1 MKPIAQDC
9 SLAAAALL
17 FGLVLAPGASLADGP
32 LPAFRTSFATNCLS
46 SKDWKISGQLDKAV
60 RADRI
65 RCVDGERAGQ
75 ERPALAITVKPGDAY
90 DPNPGSTPTERS
102 EVQMT
107 AELIRF
113 DATSWYSFRFRVESP
128 WAPRRNRTVIQQ
140 IKQNIDLRY
149 EKGRGGE
156 DICDAANPLFKIE
169 VDSDNGKP
177 VFRAKTAGTEI
188 CGDSVG
194 QAQFC
199 GDWPVEPDRWHRVN
213 VMIRPSQQAGDSRL
227 RLWLD
232 GRACP
237 EFRGVLG
244 YPRYGTV
251 KDGKPFIDT
260 QPRFGIYRD
269 ALPDV
274 SQTILFDDIAFWT
287 QDPAGHPGWD
297 GIADTRPDQP
307 MVQANR

>member
-65 RCVDGERAGQ
+65 RCVDGERARQ

-113 DATSWYSFRFRVESP
+113 DATSWYSFRFRAESP

-156 DICDAANPLFKIE
+156 
-169 VDSDNGKP
+169 
-177 VFRAKTAGTEI
+177 
-188 CGDSVG
+188 
-194 QAQFC
+194 
-199 GDWPVEPDRWHRVN
+199 
-213 VMIRPSQQAGDSRL
+213 
-227 RLWLD
+227 
-232 GRACP
+232 
-237 EFRGVLG
+237 
-244 YPRYGTV
+244 
-251 KDGKPFIDT
+251 
-260 QPRFGIYRD
+260 
-269 ALPDV
+269 
-274 SQTILFDDIAFWT
+274 
-287 QDPAGHPGWD
+287 
-297 GIADTRPDQP
+297 
-307 MVQANR
+307 

>member
-1 MKPIAQDC
+1 MTRR
-9 SLAAAALL
+9 SNAAAAFFCGAILTCSP
-17 FGLVLAPGASLADGP
+17 GQAEAPA
-32 LPAFRTSFATNCLS
+32 PAFQTSFATNCLS

-102 EVQMT
+102 EVQTT

-156 DICDAANPLFKIE
+156 EICDAANPLFKLE

-177 VFRAKTAGTEI
+177 VFRAKTAGTDS
-188 CGDSVG
+188 CGDSLG

-199 GDWPVEPDRWHRVN
+199 GDWHIEPDRWHRVN
-213 VMIRPSQQAGDSRL
+213 VMIRPSQQAGESRL

-244 YPRYGTV
+244 YPRYGTM

-269 ALPDV
+269 ALPEV
-274 SQTILFDDIAFWT
+274 SQTILFDDIAFWA
-287 QDPAGHPGWD
+287 QDPAGHPAWD
-297 GIADTRPDQP
+297 GVAVTRPDQP
-307 MVQANR
+307 MVQADR

>member
-1 MKPIAQDC
+1 MKPMARDR
-9 SLAAAALL
+9 SLAAVLLL
-17 FGLVLAPGASLADGP
+17 FGLALAPVAGLADGP
-32 LPAFRTSFATNCLS
+32 APAFQTSFATNCLS

-75 ERPALAITVKPGDAY
+75 DGPALAITVKPGDAY

-113 DATSWYSFRFRVESP
+113 DATSWYSFRFRAESP

-156 DICDAANPLFKIE
+156 EICDAANPLFKIE
-169 VDSDNGKP
+169 IDSDDGKP
-177 VFRAKTAGTEI
+177 VFRAKTAGTES
-188 CGDSVG
+188 CGDSLG
-194 QAQFC
+194 QAQLC

-213 VMIRPSQQAGDSRL
+213 VMIRPSQQAGESRL

-244 YPRYGTV
+244 YPRYGTM